1 MKQFYQISFV
11 LVTILSLTKSDP
23 AIKLTRDGCGET
35 KACLFKPPGCDP
47 SLDCTMG
54 AMFTVV
60 GPNQLKVQLV
70 AQSLIPT
77 PALQYI
83 AIGFSKDATMGDD
96 YVNECV
102 LNTSG
107 NLGETTPEVFTS
119 FNKGKS
125 NDRTYLNETEHN
137 TLFSDIKGEIING
150 RLTCEFTQQ
159 IIPQISSKGNRILP
173 LNEKYYILIATGSAQ
188 PDEVN
193 VHDTS
198 LSSHFFPIVSARPIN
213 PSLIGEATYDLPK
226 PFVEETPSS
235 EESLSTT
242 PSSTNTSISRE
253 ENNTVTEKS
262 EVENIGTSRSYSF
275 ITITATSI
283 ILLSFLKFTY

>member
-1 MKQFYQISFV
+1 
-11 LVTILSLTKSDP
+11 
-23 AIKLTRDGCGET
+23 
-35 KACLFKPPGCDP
+35 
-47 SLDCTMG
+47 MG

-77 PALQYI
+77 PPLQYI
-83 AIGFSKDATMGDD
+83 AIGFSKDASMGDD

-102 LNTSG
+102 LNTAG
-107 NLGETTPEVFTS
+107 NLGEVSPEVFTS
-119 FNKGKS
+119 YNKGKS
-125 NDRTYLNETEHN
+125 NDRTYINETEHN

-150 RLTCEFTQQ
+150 RLTCEFVQQ

-226 PFVEETPSS
+226 PFVEETPSL
-235 EESLSTT
+235 ETT
-242 PSSTNTSISRE
+242 TSAISSE
-253 ENNTVTEKS
+253 ENNTVVEKTH
-262 EVENIGTSRSYSF
+262 EQNVGTSSTQTSM
-275 ITITATSI
+275 IVTIVSI
-283 ILLSFLKFTY
+283 ILFSFIKFTY

>member
-1 MKQFYQISFV
+1 MKQFYQKSLIFL
-11 LVTILSLTKSDP
+11 LVTIIGLSKSDL
-23 AIKLTRDGCGET
+23 AVKLTRDGCGET

-77 PALQYI
+77 PSLQYI

-102 LNTSG
+102 LNTAG
-107 NLGETTPEVFTS
+107 NLGETLPEVFTS
-119 FNKGKS
+119 YNKGKS

-150 RLTCEFTQQ
+150 RLACEFTQQ

-226 PFVEETPSS
+226 PFVEETPSV
-235 EESLSTT
+235 ETT
-242 PSSTNTSISRE
+242 TTSITSE
-253 ENNTVTEKS
+253 ENNTTIEKAP
-262 EVENIGTSRSYSF
+262 EQNAGTSNAYTSM
-275 ITITATSI
+275 IVTIVSI
-283 ILLSFLKFTY
+283 ILFSFIKFTY

>member
-1 MKQFYQISFV
+1 MKYCRIV
-11 LVTILSLTKSDP
+11 LVVVASIGFITADSAVKLS
-23 AIKLTRDGCGET
+23 RDGCGET

-47 SLDCTMG
+47 NLDCTMG

-77 PALQYI
+77 PPLQYI

-96 YVNECV
+96 YVNECI
-102 LNTSG
+102 LNTAG
-107 NLGETTPEVFTS
+107 NLGESAPEVFTS
-119 FNKGKS
+119 YNKGKS

-137 TLFSDIKGEIING
+137 ILFNDIKGEIVNG

-226 PFVEETPSS
+226 PFVEESTSNEPQTTVS
-235 EESLSTT
+235 ED
-242 PSSTNTSISRE
+242 
-253 ENNTVTEKS
+253 NTVTEKAPVQNVS
-262 EVENIGTSRSYSF
+262 SQNSFNIIVSF
-275 ITITATSI
+275 ISI
-283 ILLSFLKFTY
+283 ISYFIFKIAY